1 MPDASMLPR
10 LAEPALR
17 EALSDTPVVLVHGPR
32 QCGKTTLAMRVGE
45 RLGFGYFNLDEE
57 PLRQAAR
64 ADPAGFVAGLPERAV
79 IDEAQ
84 RAPDLF
90 LAIKLA
96 VDRRRA
102 AGRFLLTGS
111 TNILLLPDL
120 ADSLAGRIGT
130 IRLHPF
136 AQCEFARRPAA
147 LLGKLLSGKFVMARG
162 RRAGEDLAARI
173 ATGGFPAAAARRTP
187 GRRAQWYADYV
198 ESLVQRDVRDLA
210 RIASPHVLPRLLKL
224 AASQTARL
232 LNITDLAGPFQLSR
246 LTIRDYVTLLERL
259 FVIEELQPWH
269 GNRLSRLIKMPKL
282 HVADTGLACA
292 LLGLGPRDLRSD
304 RETFGQLLE
313 TFVYGELRRQA
324 SALHEPIEFAHFRD
338 KDGLEVDIVLEH
350 SGAKVSGV
358 QVKSASSVNAADLR
372 GLRRLKDVVG
382 KRFACGIILCDGD
395 VTVAFADDLFAVPIT
410 ELWA

>member
-45 RLGFGYFNLDEE
+45 RLGFEYFNLDEE

-64 ADPAGFVAGLPERAV
+64 ADPTGFVAGLPGRAV
-79 IDEAQ
+79 IDEVQ

-96 VDRRRA
+96 VDRRRT

-111 TNILLLPDL
+111 TNILLLPGL

-130 IRLHPF
+130 IRLHPL
-136 AQCEFARRPAA
+136 AQCEFARRPATLLEK
-147 LLGKLLSGKFVMARG
+147 LLGGRFVMARG

-198 ESLVQRDVRDLA
+198 EALVQRDVRDLA
-210 RIASPHVLPRLLKL
+210 RIASLHVLPRLLKL

-246 LTIRDYVTLLERL
+246 PTIRDYVTLLERL

-269 GNRLSRLIKMPKL
+269 GNRLSRLIKTPKL

-292 LLGLGPRDLRSD
+292 LLGLAPRDLWSD
-304 RETFGQLLE
+304 REMFGRLLE

-324 SALHEPIEFAHFRD
+324 SALDEPVEFAHFRD

-350 SGAKVSGV
+350 SGGKVSGV
-358 QVKSASSVNAADLR
+358 EVKSASSVKSADLR
-372 GLRRLKDVVG
+372 GLRRLKDVAG
-382 KRFACGIILCDGD
+382 KRFVCGIILYDGD
-395 VTVAFADDLFAVPIT
+395 VTVAFADDLFAVPIS